1 MTVTARTANL
11 IIETKR
17 IQYDS
22 LLRTKFA
29 NDPGAK
35 AAGRVDFLANI
46 GISLHSEALRWASEK
61 SFRTSTTSAAM
72 YVPDAEWAQ
81 VLAAMDKLYTSVRD
95 ANTPERVAYIQVG
108 AITGLMP
115 AGYRGQY
122 QNNELP
128 APITTGGNTGTMTPD
143 VGSQQTGGN
152 NLDQSMQY
160 SSTPPVL
167 SVVATIPTLPADTAR
182 VGLIAE
188 LEAALRAQ
196 GVSGPGD
203 LGECL
208 EMMPD
213 ATSVTT
219 ATAADFVR
227 RALLKTEI
235 RDCMEGRGLT
245 LTPLGLDP
253 KLKMA
258 GFAAAGLLGAFI
270 LVKIAK

>member
-11 IIETKR
+11 VIETKR

-46 GISLHSEALRWASEK
+46 GIGVYSEALRWASEK

-95 ANTPERVAYIQVG
+95 ANTPERLAYIQVG

-128 APITTGGNTGTMTPD
+128 APTNTVAPAQTPVITTGGNTGTMDPAT
-143 VGSQQTGGN
+143 GALQTGGN
-152 NLDQSMQY
+152 NLDQSMTD
-160 SSTPPVL
+160 SSTPVTL
-167 SVVATIPTLPADTAR
+167 QEESGVITLPTTPSD
-182 VGLIAE
+182 
-188 LEAALRAQ
+188 ALDNLSPPA
-196 GVSGPGD
+196 SI
-203 LGECL
+203 
-208 EMMPD
+208 
-213 ATSVTT
+213 TT
-219 ATAADFVR
+219 T
-227 RALLKTEI
+227 
-235 RDCMEGRGLT
+235 
-245 LTPLGLDP
+245 GLDP

>member
-17 IQYDS
+17 VQYDS

-46 GISLHSEALRWASEK
+46 GIGVYSEALRWASEK

-95 ANTPERVAYIQVG
+95 ANTPERLAYIQVG

-128 APITTGGNTGTMTPD
+128 ATGAL
-143 VGSQQTGGN
+143 QTGGN
-152 NLDQSMQY
+152 NLDQSMTD

>member
-11 IIETKR
+11 VIETKR

-46 GISLHSEALRWASEK
+46 GISLYSEALRWASEK

-95 ANTPERVAYIQVG
+95 ANTPERLAYIQVG

-128 APITTGGNTGTMTPD
+128 APTNTVAPAQTPVITTGGNTGTMTPD

-152 NLDQSMQY
+152 NLDQSMQD

-167 SVVATIPTLPADTAR
+167 EQVATIPTAPAD
-182 VGLIAE
+182 
-188 LEAALRAQ
+188 ALDNLPPPA
-196 GVSGPGD
+196 SI
-203 LGECL
+203 
-208 EMMPD
+208 
-213 ATSVTT
+213 TT
-219 ATAADFVR
+219 T
-227 RALLKTEI
+227 
-235 RDCMEGRGLT
+235 
-245 LTPLGLDP
+245 GLDP